1 MDTNEYLIQLEA
13 VRKTGP
19 PMDAFIAVNRSI
31 NPDGIEIHPLLLE
44 LLHSKKFAGTDE
56 ESPYGHLQFFED
68 ICGSFMFD
76 NCNLDKV
83 KIQLFG
89 QTLSHNVCNWYRSF
103 CAEAPRTWMELT
115 TKFLSKYYSESK
127 AHRMRGIIISFKNNP
142 DESLYEGYLRYKSY
156 LIIAPIIVCLIG

>member
-1 MDTNEYLIQLEA
+1 MATNKYLIQLEA

-103 CAEAPRTWMELT
+103 CAEAPRTWTEFT
-115 TKFLSKYYSESK
+115 TKFLSKYYLESK

-142 DESLYEGYLRYKSY
+142 DESLYEGYQ
-156 LIIAPIIVCLIG
+156 IGRAHV